1 MADTSANP
9 VREPDG
15 TATAARRLAL
25 PPIRYEFWDGESLFK
40 TGRDLAETST
50 VDLPGYVASAYDQR
64 LRSNQQAIRANY
76 VSILNATRENLIITP
91 AAEWLL
97 DNHHVV
103 DENFRH
109 LKRDLTPKFYR
120 QLPTVPVLGGP
131 PVPRALSVVWTYIA
145 CSNSEV
151 SLKTLTEIVNG
162 FQSAKILTIGEIWA
176 IPALLR
182 FVLLE
187 NLRRLSDRVEFARQ
201 RRTEANRLAD
211 RLANSDEHEA
221 VLIGHNADV
230 DDDTFAAQLLYRFRD
245 GPGAAVMSLT
255 WLEGQLARRG
265 SSPDLA
271 VQTEHNRQSSGNVTT
286 GNIIRSL
293 KLVDDI
299 DWLNWFESVS
309 RIDEVLREGTDYNHL
324 DKSTRNEYRNAIE
337 RIARRAPIEEIEVA
351 EIAIRLA
358 GGFEGDCKTMSGH
371 YLAGDRIQELE
382 EACSYRPAWNERLFR
397 TYRKAGWLGIIV
409 PGVTLSLAMVA
420 LAAYMLPLRHLNP
433 GFATLLLVLFFFP
446 ASEAASGLVNF
457 FASRLIRPARLPG
470 YDYTG
475 GIPSESRTLVVI
487 PCMITSIDTID
498 ELARNLE
505 LHYLANPRGEVYFA
519 LLSDWCDSD
528 KETREDDESLLDH
541 ARLRIGELAD
551 RYAHTGARRFFLL
564 HRRRLYNP
572 QEEAW
577 MGWERKRGKL
587 SELNQLLRGDKD
599 TTFLSTEAFPPA
611 EIQYVVTLDSDT
623 RLPRDSVPE
632 LVAKMAHPINRA
644 HYDPETGVV
653 TSGYSIL
660 QPRVTPSLTTGEE
673 ASLYQRTFSV
683 NRGMDPYVFTVSD
696 VYQDLLGEG
705 SFTGKG
711 IYDID
716 SFEAAVG
723 DKIDENTVLSHDL
736 LEGAFARAALVTDVQ
751 FVEDFPIRYEVDRS
765 RQHRW
770 VRGDWQL
777 LPFIFDLNNGIGATS
792 RMKMVDNLR
801 RSVVPIAWVAAS
813 LAGWLLLDFPSAA
826 LWQFSLM
833 MSMIVTP
840 AMNFNATLLPSQPGV
855 SMARHLR
862 SLATD
867 AGAHVAEIA
876 LRLTFL
882 LDQAASMIDAIIRT
896 LHRLNVSRKHLLEW
910 RSAQQVHQEAKS
922 GAVYYIRMMLMPSLA
937 GLVFL
942 GVVAAFNQQNLLLAA
957 PFCLLWILAPL
968 AALYVSRTLE
978 TEDRLQ
984 IRPEDAV
991 ELRKIARETWRYFEA
1006 FVDAENNF
1014 LPPDNFQEVPQDK
1027 VAERTSPTNIGLYL
1041 MSVLSAR
1048 DLGWISF
1055 KDAIKRLGETL
1066 VTIETMDK
1074 HRGHLFNWYDTRSL
1088 AVLEPRYVSSVD
1100 SGNLAGY
1107 LISVASALREW
1118 SGSPSVYMFG
1128 NLDGIGDTLRILR
1141 EKLDQVPAS
1150 RKALRPL
1157 RSRLISHID
1166 GFNDTYQ
1173 GFRSTPELAPMRSI
1187 SLSVVSEDIRKLARD
1202 FSAETNTAASR
1213 DMAWW
1218 AGALKANCE
1227 ASIQDAVIDMD
1238 ELNSLRAHLS
1248 DLAERA
1254 RALAFQM
1261 DFRFLLNQER
1271 NLLSIGYRPSEQEL
1285 DNSCYD
1291 LLASEAR
1298 LASFFAI
1305 AKGDLP
1311 NEHWFRLGRPVTPV
1325 GMSGALVSW
1334 SGSMFEYLM
1343 PPLIMHEPVGGLLSQ
1358 SNVAAI
1364 NRQITYGE
1372 TRGTPWGVSESAFN
1386 ARDREMNYQYHSF
1399 GVPALGLK
1407 RDLAEDVVIAPYA
1420 SAMATQYRPRKALQ
1434 NLRALAAL
1442 GAKGKYGFYDAVDY
1456 TPSRVPEGEKS
1467 AIVRNYMAH
1476 HQGMALVAITNA
1488 VMEGIHRNRFHADQV
1503 VQAAALLLQE
1513 KAPREIVPVT
1523 QAPESAS
1530 RSDGAAE
1537 TPGAGQQIIN
1547 DPLHAPRQ
1555 ISILSNGRYSTMIT
1569 ATGSGYSRFD
1579 GLAVTR
1585 WHADP
1590 TLYDYGVH
1598 LFLRDVESGT
1608 WWSATPGPC
1617 PAADETAH
1625 ASFTDDKAEFH
1636 KTAHQL
1642 ESRVECIVA
1651 SEANAEGRRL
1661 TIRNR
1666 SDRERMIEVTSY
1678 GEIVLEKDDADL
1690 AHPAF
1695 SKMFIKTEVLASD
1708 GVILASR
1715 NKRTSGDREIY
1726 FAHLFSESVGV
1737 ADLQAETD
1745 RRAFIGR
1752 GRNLR
1757 NPAAFDPGARLGG
1770 SDGFTLDP
1778 IFSLRRILRIPAGQ
1792 KVSMVM
1798 WNIVTE
1804 EPAARDAAVAHYRRA
1819 ETFDHE
1825 SRLAWTHSQIQLR
1838 HVSTTMLDA
1847 ELFRRYASFIVYP
1860 DTALKHRDVEQRA
1873 QMLPQSALWA
1883 MGISGDA
1890 PILVIRIDNEADLPI
1905 VRKAAAMQEYLRM
1918 HGVVLDVAVINE
1930 RSSSYTQDLQNQ
1942 IAAIVDLAV
1951 RRGPG
1956 SDQRHMFALRKD
1968 LMGET
1973 AWSNLLATARIVLHA
1988 RNGKMS
1994 EQLKRFDQSIA
2005 MGNQTEYDAR
2015 AGLALL
2021 PPPPSSYLPAVA
2033 ARDFPEEDLAFFNGI
2048 GGFSTEKRE
2057 YVVRLRNGESTPHP
2071 WINVIAGKQFGFH
2084 VSAGGAGFTWARNS
2098 RDYQIS
2104 PWSNDPVINRPGEAF
2119 YVVDQP
2125 TGRIATPFACLSD
2138 DANALFEAR
2147 HGMGYSRFRSW
2158 HGWLTTD
2165 ATQTLAGDR
2174 TAKLTRITL
2183 TNPTERT
2190 LKLRV
2195 FGYVELVL
2203 GNNRARTVTQISAGR
2218 DQDRNA
2224 IAASNP
2230 YSVDFADRE
2239 MTLSVDKPL
2248 SWWTVSR
2255 EEFLGRG
2262 GSMHRPKAVAHISDL
2277 PGRDD
2282 TGGDPCAALACDIT
2296 IAPGGS
2302 ATLCF
2307 ALEDRP
2313 RQQADLSAIAAPE
2326 LTAAECDG
2334 FETRSRDKWEDFLQT
2349 LQVETPDPKLDL
2361 MVNTWLP
2368 YQSLACRI
2376 NARTAFYQASGAF
2389 GFRDQLQD
2397 TAALLLHD
2405 PSLARFQIINAA
2417 SRQFEEG
2424 DVQHWWLPATG
2435 AGVRTMIS
2443 DDVVWLGYCTAGYLE
2458 ATGDGTILDEQI
2470 AFIKGDAL
2478 APGQHDAFF
2487 VPERSEHLASL
2498 YEHCA
2503 RALDLAIRR
2512 TGPNG
2517 LPLMLGGDWNDGM
2530 NRVGE
2535 GGQGESVWLG
2545 WFLAHTLGVFLT
2557 YAKQRGDHGRFDA
2570 WTAHRSVLGEALE
2583 SAGWDG
2589 EWYRRAYY
2597 DDGTPLG
2604 SRSSDECRI
2613 DSIAQSWSVLSGVG
2627 DKERTQT
2634 AMNQVLN
2641 QLADRDNRI
2650 IRLFTPA
2657 FESTPRNPGYI
2668 KGYPP
2673 GVRENG
2679 GQYTHAATWVVMA
2692 LAKMGRGN
2700 DAHACFDLINPV
2712 THSLNRDDAETY
2724 RTEPYV
2730 VAADI
2735 YGEGDRTGRGGWTW
2749 YTGSAGWLYRAAVEG
2764 ILGISV
2770 RHGEVLT
2777 VAPAIPDE
2785 WPGYTVRIT
2794 LLGRQR
2800 ALKVERKTGGGF
2812 AITLDGVSADGGV
2825 FDLSDT
2831 DAVPP
2836 ARVGA

>member
-1 MADTSANP
+1 MADRSANP
-9 VREPDG
+9 AEEPV
-15 TATAARRLAL
+15 TSISAASRPAL
-25 PPIRYEFWDGESLFK
+25 PIRYEFWDGESLFK
-40 TGRDLAETST
+40 TGRDLAEASAF
-50 VDLPGYVASAYDQR
+50 DLPAYVPVPYAER

-76 VSILNATRENLIITP
+76 VSILKATREQMILTP

-109 LKRDLTPKFYR
+109 LKRDLSLKFYR
-120 QLPTVPVLGGP
+120 QLPAVPALDGP
-131 PVPRALSVVWTYIA
+131 PVPRALGIVWTYIA
-145 CSNSEV
+145 CCNSEV

-162 FQSAKILTIGEIWA
+162 FQASDTLTIGEIWA
-176 IPALLR
+176 IPSLLR

-187 NLRRLSDRVEFARQ
+187 NLRRLSDRVELARQ
-201 RRTEANRLAD
+201 RRSAANRLAD
-211 RLANSDEHEA
+211 RLASSDEHEA
-221 VLIGHNADV
+221 VLIGHNGDV

-245 GPGAAVMSLT
+245 GPGEATMALT

-299 DWLNWFESVS
+299 DWLKWFESVS
-309 RIDEVLREGTDYNHL
+309 RIDEVLRDGTDYDRL
-324 DKSTRNEYRNAIE
+324 DKATRNDYRNAIE
-337 RIARRAPIEEIEVA
+337 RIARRSPIEEIEVA
-351 EIAIRLA
+351 RIAIRLA
-358 GGFEGDCKTMSGH
+358 GGLEGECRAMSGH
-371 YLAGDRIQELE
+371 FLAGKRIHELE
-382 EACSYRPAWNERLFR
+382 EACSYRPTWTERLFR
-397 TYRKAGWLGIIV
+397 TYRKAGWLGILI

-420 LAAYMLPLRHLNP
+420 LAAYMLPLARLNP
-433 GFATLLLVLFFFP
+433 GFEVLLLVLFFFP

-457 FASRLIRPARLPG
+457 FASRLIRPSRLPG
-470 YDYTG
+470 YDYSA
-475 GIPSESRTLVVI
+475 GIPRESRTLVVI
-487 PCMITSIDTID
+487 PCMITNIDTID

-505 LHYLANPRGEVYFA
+505 LHYLANSRGEVYFA
-519 LLSDWCDSD
+519 LLSDWRDSG
-528 KETREDDESLLDH
+528 KETTPEDDALLDH
-541 ARLRIGELAD
+541 ARKRIAELAE

-564 HRRRLYNP
+564 HRRRLFNP
-572 QEEAW
+572 QEEVW

-587 SELNQLLRGDKD
+587 SELNQLLRGDMD
-599 TTFLSTEAFPPA
+599 TTFLPSEAFPPA
-611 EIQYVVTLDSDT
+611 DIRYVLTLDSDT

-632 LVAKMAHPINRA
+632 LVAKMAHPINHA
-644 HYDPETGVV
+644 ICDPETGAV

-696 VYQDLLGEG
+696 VYQDLLDEG

-711 IYDID
+711 LYDVD

-723 DKIDENTVLSHDL
+723 GKIDENTVLSHDL

-777 LPFIFDLNNGIGATS
+777 LPFIFDLGNGIGATS

-801 RSVVPIAWVAAS
+801 RSVVPVTWVAAS
-813 LAGWLLLDFPSAA
+813 LAGWLLLDYPSAA

-840 AMNFNATLLPSQPGV
+840 AMNFNATLMPSQPGV
-855 SMARHLR
+855 SIARHLR
-862 SLATD
+862 SLAID
-867 AGAHVAEIA
+867 AAAHIAEIA

-882 LDQAASMIDAIIRT
+882 MDQAASMIDAIIRT
-896 LHRLNVSRKHLLEW
+896 QHRLHVSRKHLLEW

-922 GAVYYIRMMLMPSLA
+922 GAVYYARMMAVPSLA
-937 GLVFL
+937 ALVFL
-942 GVVAAFNQQNLLLAA
+942 ALVAAFNPQNLLLAA
-957 PFCLLWILAPL
+957 PFCLIWILAPL

-984 IRPEDAV
+984 IRPEDAA
-991 ELRKIARETWRYFEA
+991 ELRKFARETWRYFEA
-1006 FVDAENNF
+1006 FVDADNNF
-1014 LPPDNFQEVPQDK
+1014 LPPDNFQEIPQPK
-1027 VAERTSPTNIGLYL
+1027 VAERTSPTNIGLYM

-1055 KDAIKRLGETL
+1055 KDAILRLGQTL
-1066 VTIETMDK
+1066 ATIEKMDK
-1074 HRGHLFNWYDTRSL
+1074 HKGHLFNWYDTRSL

-1107 LISVASALREW
+1107 LIAIASALREW
-1118 SGSPSVYMFG
+1118 SGSPSVYMFS
-1128 NLDGIGDTLRILR
+1128 NLDGIGDTLQILR
-1141 EKLDQVPAS
+1141 EKLDQVPAP

-1157 RSRLISHID
+1157 RSRLISHIE
-1166 GFNDTYQ
+1166 GFNDTYM
-1173 GFRSTPELAPMRSI
+1173 GFKSSPELAPMRSI

-1202 FSAETNTAASR
+1202 FSAEINTPASR

-1238 ELNSLRAHLS
+1238 ELSSLRAHLS

-1254 RALAFQM
+1254 RALAFKM
-1261 DFRFLLNQER
+1261 DFRFLMNQER
-1271 NLLSIGYRPSEQEL
+1271 NLLSIGFRPGEQEL

-1358 SNVAAI
+1358 SNIAAI
-1364 NRQITYGE
+1364 NRQITYGDN
-1372 TRGTPWGVSESAFN
+1372 RGIPWGVSESAFN

-1420 SAMATQYRPRKALQ
+1420 SAMATQYRPRQALR
-1434 NLRALAAL
+1434 NLRALEAL
-1442 GAKGKYGFYDAVDY
+1442 GAKGIYGFYDAVDY

-1488 VMEGIHRNRFHADQV
+1488 VMEGIHRSRFHADQV

-1537 TPGAGQQIIN
+1537 LPGAGQQIISN
-1547 DPLHAPRQ
+1547 PLHAPRQ
-1555 ISILSNGRYSTMIT
+1555 IAILSNGRYSTMIT

-1585 WHADP
+1585 WRPDP
-1590 TLYDYGVH
+1590 TLDDYGVH
-1598 LFLRDVESGT
+1598 LFIRDMETGN

-1617 PAADETAH
+1617 PAAVETAH
-1625 ASFTDDKAEFH
+1625 ASFTDDRAEFH
-1636 KTAHQL
+1636 KIANQL

-1666 SDRERMIEVTSY
+1666 SDRERMIEITSY
-1678 GEIVLEKDDADL
+1678 GEIVLERDDADL

-1695 SKMFIKTEVLASD
+1695 SKMFIKTEILTAD

-1715 NKRTSGDREIY
+1715 NKRTEHDRKIY

-1737 ADLQAETD
+1737 NDLQAETD

-1752 GRNLR
+1752 GRSLR
-1757 NPAAFDPGARLGG
+1757 NPAAFDAGARLGG

-1778 IFSLRRILRIPAGQ
+1778 VFSLRRVLRIPAGQ
-1792 KVSMVM
+1792 KVSLVM

-1804 EPAARDAAVAHYRRA
+1804 DLPARDAAVAHYRRA

-1838 HVSTTMLDA
+1838 HVSTTMVDA

-1860 DTALKHRDVEQRA
+1860 DTSLRHQDSEQRA

-1883 MGISGDA
+1883 LGISGDA
-1890 PILVIRIDNEADLPI
+1890 PIMVIRIDNEADLPI
-1905 VRKAAAMQEYLRM
+1905 VRKAVAMQEYLRI
-1918 HGVVLDVAVINE
+1918 HGVEIDVAVINE

-1942 IAAIVDLAV
+1942 IAAIVDVAV

-1956 SDQRHMFALRKD
+1956 ADKRHMFALRKD
-1968 LMGET
+1968 LMGDT
-1973 AWSNLLATARIVLHA
+1973 AWSNLLAIARIVLHA
-1988 RNGKMS
+1988 RNGKLS
-1994 EQLKRFDQSIA
+1994 EQLKRFDQSAA
-2005 MGNQTEYDAR
+2005 MAAEPDYEAR
-2015 AGLALL
+2015 PATPLLA
-2021 PPPPSSYLPAVA
+2021 PPHSSYLPVVPVHG
-2033 ARDFPEEDLAFFNGI
+2033 FPDEELAFFNGI
-2048 GGFSTEKRE
+2048 GGFSADKRE
-2057 YVVRLRNGESTPHP
+2057 YVVRLRQGDRTPHP
-2071 WINVIAGKQFGFH
+2071 WINVISGKQFGFH

-2119 YVVDQP
+2119 HVVDLP
-2125 TGRIATPFACLSD
+2125 TGRIAAPFACLSD
-2138 DANALFEAR
+2138 DPGAIFEAR

-2158 HGWLTTD
+2158 QDWLSMD
-2165 ATQTLAGDR
+2165 VTQTLAGDR
-2174 TAKLTRITL
+2174 PAKLTRITL
-2183 TNPTERT
+2183 TNPGERT

-2203 GNNRARTVTQISAGR
+2203 GNNRSRTVTQISAGR
-2218 DQDRNA
+2218 DGDRDA

-2239 MTLSVDKPL
+2239 MSFSVDRPL

-2255 EEFLGRG
+2255 EEFLGHG
-2262 GSMHRPKAVAHISDL
+2262 GSLQRPRAVAHVSDL
-2277 PGRDD
+2277 PGRHG
-2282 TGGDPCAALACDIT
+2282 TGGDPCAALATDIT
-2296 IAPGGS
+2296 IEPGAT

-2307 ALEDRP
+2307 ALEDRQ
-2313 RQQADLSAIAAPE
+2313 RRHDDAAAVAAPE
-2326 LTAAECDG
+2326 LTAADVEG
-2334 FETRSRDKWEDFLQT
+2334 FQAKSSATWENFLQT
-2349 LQVETPDPKLDL
+2349 LQVETPDSKLDL

-2376 NARTAFYQASGAF
+2376 NARSAFYQASGAF

-2443 DDVVWLGYCTAGYLE
+2443 DDVVWLGHCTAGYVD
-2458 ATGDGTILDEQI
+2458 ATGDSAILDEQI
-2470 AFIKGDAL
+2470 AFIKGDPL

-2487 VPERSEHLASL
+2487 VPERSGNQAPL

-2503 RALDLAIRR
+2503 RALDLAIKR
-2512 TGPNG
+2512 TGSNG

-2530 NRVGE
+2530 NQVGE
-2535 GGQGESVWLG
+2535 GGRGESVWLG
-2545 WFLAHTLGVFLT
+2545 WFLADTLEAFLPHARRRDDT
-2557 YAKQRGDHGRFDA
+2557 GRVDA
-2570 WTAHRSVLGEALE
+2570 WTAHRTHLAEALE

-2589 EWYRRAYY
+2589 DWYRRAYY

-2604 SRSSDECRI
+2604 SATSDECRI
-2613 DSIAQSWSVLSGVG
+2613 DSLGQSWAALSGVG
-2627 DKERTQT
+2627 DSERTET
-2634 AMNQVLN
+2634 AMNQVLAR
-2641 QLADRDNRI
+2641 LVDRDNRI

-2657 FESTPRNPGYI
+2657 FEKTERNPGYI

-2692 LAKMGRGN
+2692 LARLGRGN
-2700 DAHACFDLINPV
+2700 DAHACFDLINPI
-2712 THSLNRDDAETY
+2712 THSLTREEAETY

-2735 YGEGDRTGRGGWTW
+2735 YGEGDRAGRGGWTW

-2770 RHGEVLT
+2770 RDGEILT
-2777 VAPAIPDE
+2777 VRPAVPDE
-2785 WPGYTVRIT
+2785 WPGFSARIT
-2794 LLGRQR
+2794 LLGRPR
-2800 ALKVERKTGGGF
+2800 DLKVVRSPAGGY
-2812 AITLDGVSADGGV
+2812 AVTLDGVASQDGV
-2825 FDLSDT
+2825 FDLST
-2831 DAVPP
+2831 EGALPP
-2836 ARVGA
+2836 ARVG